1 MINNNYMGKTEFF
14 KKYGGALVAITN
26 DDTEYGDFLILH
38 PEETE
43 MAKVYESKGCTIVS
57 VHEIENGDDA
67 IDMNQPCDY
76 GNQPFKIGYLVLDKP
91 NFK

>member
-1 MINNNYMGKTEFF
+1 MKKTEFF
-14 KKYGGALVAITN
+14 KNYGGALVAITA
-26 DDTEYGDFLILH
+26 DDAEYGDFLLLH
-38 PEETE
+38 PEEIE

-57 VHEIENGDDA
+57 VHEMEDGDDD

-76 GNQPFKIGYLVLDKP
+76 GNQPFKIGYLVLDNP